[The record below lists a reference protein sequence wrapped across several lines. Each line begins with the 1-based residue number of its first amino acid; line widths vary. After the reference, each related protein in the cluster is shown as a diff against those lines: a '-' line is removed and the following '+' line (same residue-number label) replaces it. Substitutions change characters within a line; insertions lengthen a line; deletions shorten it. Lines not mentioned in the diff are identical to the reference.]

1 MTVEPVRKDRKW
13 PWIMAL
19 ILLFALGFWLGR
31 LMAPKCPLCPAPPTV
46 GAGGGGGGGGGG
58 GSGRAGSGAGGKGD
72 PSAGGGGGG
81 GGSGRVVGEGG
92 RVDGS
97 GGGGSAGSG
106 QGTGDMAGGGKG
118 GGDGTTVGHGY
129 DGSAVGAAGSDDGG
143 GGAGGKS
150 TLADSP
156 NAPAVDPEAKQ
167 LETGV
172 WRLAAGAPMAP
183 GSGDVLQGNG
193 QDDSVKVLSAHDF
206 TYDKT
211 GLPRYLEASKDVF
224 SAMSYDV
231 PGRTDTY
238 GSAGGIVTG
247 SAFDDVVNWYSKNLP
262 AGWSNS
268 TVGDLNRLGAVAQA
282 LSPDKIMQMLAAAN
296 NAAPAKTAEDIPATA
311 AADRMRIAMFSPPA
325 GTKGSLG
332 VMVVQHGER
341 PVIIMMKKHIEPS

>member
-1 MTVEPVRKDRKW
+1 VTVEPARKNRKW
-13 PWIMAL
+13 PWILAL

-31 LMAPKCPLCPAPPTV
+31 LMAPKCPPCPAPPAV

-58 GSGRAGSGAGGKGD
+58 GNGHVGSGVGGKGD

-81 GGSGRVVGEGG
+81 GGSGRVTGEGG
-92 RVDGS
+92 RVEGS

-129 DGSAVGAAGSDDGG
+129 DGSATGATGSDDGG

-150 TLADSP
+150 IAADSP
-156 NAPAVDPEAKQ
+156 NGAAINPEVKQ
-167 LETGV
+167 LEAGV
-172 WRLAAGAPMAP
+172 RRLAAGAPMATD
-183 GSGDVLQGNG
+183 GGDALQGNG
-193 QDDSVKVLSAHDF
+193 KDDSVKVLSAHDF

-211 GLPRYLEASKDVF
+211 GLPRYLDANKDVF

-231 PGRTDTY
+231 PGRTDTF

-247 SAFDDVVNWYSKNLP
+247 SGFDDVVNWYGKNLP
-262 AGWSNS
+262 AGWSGS
-268 TVGDLNRLGAVAQA
+268 TIGDLNQLGAVAHA
-282 LSPDKIMQMLAAAN
+282 LSPDKIMQMLAAPN
-296 NAAPAKTAEDIPATA
+296 APAKTVEDIPATA
-311 AADRMRIAMFSPPA
+311 AADRMRIAMFSPPV
-325 GTKGSLG
+325 GTKGGLG

-341 PVIIMMKKHIEPS
+341 PVIIMMKKHIDPG